1 MNEKLAFKKLNQLF
15 ISVRR
20 MKVSIGINEQGITP
34 REKKYIMDSL
44 REISQTIK
52 R

>member
-20 MKVSIGINEQGITP
+20 MKSSVSKNEQGITP

>member
-20 MKVSIGINEQGITP
+20 MKTSVSKNQQGITP
-34 REKKYIMDSL
+34 REKRYIVEQI

-52 R
+52 

>member
-20 MKVSIGINEQGITP
+20 MKTSVNKNEQGITP
-34 REKKYIMDSL
+34 REKRHIMEQL
-44 REISQTIK
+44 REINQAIK
-52 R
+52 